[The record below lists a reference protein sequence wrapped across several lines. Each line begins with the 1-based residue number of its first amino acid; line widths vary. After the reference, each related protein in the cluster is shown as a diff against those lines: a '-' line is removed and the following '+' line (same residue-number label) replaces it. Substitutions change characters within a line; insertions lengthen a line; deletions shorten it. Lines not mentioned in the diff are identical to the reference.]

1 MTSIAFSS
9 MAVQLEM
16 FDRMAM
22 PPVID
27 DDPDE
32 GESSFDLPPPV
43 RVFVS
48 AEELRIHPRPF
59 PMTPRSVFD
68 LGELAALTARP
79 SRPSRETTAPRYV
92 ARIEIAEGVTRC
104 MGAAYPARWTPEDE
118 ERERQRRARQ
128 KPPTPP
134 KTAKTKSRKLV
145 ELVGDD

>member
-1 MTSIAFSS
+1 MTSIALSS

-22 PPVID
+22 PTVID

-48 AEELRIHPRPF
+48 AEELRSHPRPI
-59 PMTPRSVFD
+59 PMAPRSVFD

-79 SRPSRETTAPRYV
+79 SRQAGDRTPPRFATRV
-92 ARIEIAEGVTRC
+92 EIAEGVTRC

-134 KTAKTKSRKLV
+134 KSAKTKSRKLV